1 MRIRRIEVR
10 SFRKLGHVVVEG
22 LGEGLNVLVGD
33 NEAGKSTLLEALRAG
48 LFVRHRIGG
57 LYADG
62 LQPYGEAV
70 RPEVAIDFELGETRW
85 SLRKA
90 FCQKPEAELI
100 GPGERL
106 TGEAVEERLAGLLG
120 FVPPGR
126 GEPNPE
132 EHHGIHGLLWVA
144 QGTAHGAFKA
154 GPHRDAIASALESE
168 VGQVMGGERGRALL
182 AAAEARRAEHWTRTG
197 KPRGERTRLAEEVRV
212 LGQRRDDVARRL
224 EDYRGKVEALA
235 AKTELLG
242 RIAREDRL
250 GRAREALARATRAV
264 EATEVLSG
272 AAADAAARL
281 ARCREDRA
289 RAEERAVRRQQAI
302 GAVEEAKA
310 AAAQARS
317 DAEDAQEASARQAA
331 RADAAEAEL
340 RRRRELRVSAEERLR
355 ALERAAA
362 RRAGMARLAELEET
376 LGEAEKAD
384 GRRRSRVA
392 AVEASLLTA
401 DAVARLERLQ
411 AAVDRTT
418 FLVDA
423 ASVRITVES
432 ERPVILDGR
441 PLDGEASLTL
451 SRDAVLDLEGFGRL
465 LIHPGGGLEPL
476 RQAAE
481 EARDRLAG
489 ELRKLSV
496 ASAEEAKDRYR
507 RSKEAE
513 LEATALAGTVAALA
527 PRGLETLR
535 QAVESAR
542 AQLAVPLDEAA
553 AALQDVD
560 GAELAKARC
569 AVEGARGAERD
580 AEAAITAIRAMRE
593 ETGRHHAELAGRSA
607 SAARRLADV
616 TRDLALQ
623 REAAADEALS
633 ADLGAW
639 TETVAAAD
647 LTHRRA
653 QAQLAA
659 ADVEA
664 ARLGLE
670 MARRAEASI
679 AADITTL
686 ERQKR
691 DLEIELATRGHDG
704 LGEEQAE
711 LEGQLAAAEARL
723 EAMETEARAA
733 RLLHDTL
740 SEAQR
745 ETRDRWLGPVR
756 ERVQPYLR
764 LVHPDSEI
772 ELDEATLG
780 IAQFVRGGR
789 SERFEA
795 LSVGAREQVAVITRL
810 ALADLVRVSGRPAA
824 IILDDALVNTD
835 EVRLERMHLVLHKAA
850 QSMQILILTCR
861 ERDFAQLGA
870 PMRRI

>member
-10 SFRKLGHVVVEG
+10 NFRKLGHVVVEG

-48 LFVRHRIGG
+48 LFVRHRISG
-57 LYADG
+57 LYAEG
-62 LQPYGEAV
+62 LQPYGQSV
-70 RPEVAIDFELGETRW
+70 RPEVAIDFELGDTRW

-144 QGTAHGAFKA
+144 QGTAHGAFKV
-154 GPHRDAIASALESE
+154 GPHRDAIASALETE
-168 VGQVMGGERGRALL
+168 VGHVMGGERGRALL
-182 AAAEARRAEHWTRTG
+182 AAAEARRAEHWTKAG
-197 KPRGERTRLAEEVRV
+197 KPRGDQTRLAEEVRA
-212 LGQRRDDVARRL
+212 LRQRRDEVAARL

-242 RIAREDRL
+242 RLAREDRR
-250 GRAREALARATRAV
+250 GRAKEALARATRAV
-264 EATEVLSG
+264 QATEVLSS
-272 AAADAAARL
+272 AVADAAVHL
-281 ARCREDRA
+281 ARCREDRR
-289 RAEERAVRRQQAI
+289 RAEERAIRRQQAI
-302 GAVEEAKA
+302 RAVEEAKA
-310 AAAQARS
+310 AASHAQS
-317 DAEDAQEASARQAA
+317 EAEDARELSARHAA
-331 RADAAEAEL
+331 KADAAEVEL
-340 RRRRELRVSAEERLR
+340 RRQRELRVAAEERLR
-355 ALERAAA
+355 ALEKAAA
-362 RRAGMARLAELEET
+362 RRAARVRLAEIEEA

-384 GRRRSRVA
+384 SRRRSLVA
-392 AVEASLLTA
+392 SVEASPLSA
-401 DAVARLERLQ
+401 DAVGSLERLQ
-411 AAVDRTT
+411 GAVDRTT
-418 FLVDA
+418 FLMDA
-423 ASVRITVES
+423 ASVRITFES
-432 ERPVILDGR
+432 ERPVTVDGR
-441 PLDGEASLTL
+441 KVEGKASLTL

-465 LIHPGGGLEPL
+465 FIHPGGGIEPL
-476 RQAAE
+476 REAAE
-481 EARDRLAG
+481 QARARLAG
-489 ELRKLSV
+489 ELRKLGV
-496 ASAEEAKDRYR
+496 ASVEEAKDKQR
-507 RSKEAE
+507 RCKEAE

-527 PRGLETLR
+527 PRGLDALR

-542 AQLAVPLDEAA
+542 TQVSIPLHEPAS
-553 AALQDVD
+553 ALEDV
-560 GAELAKARC
+560 GSAGLEKARC
-569 AVEGARGAERD
+569 DVESARGEERD
-580 AEAAITAIRAMRE
+580 AEAAITALRALRE
-593 ETGRHHAELAGRSA
+593 ETGRQFAELAGRNA

-616 TRDLALQ
+616 TRDLAVQ
-623 REAAADEALS
+623 RETSADEALS

-647 LTHRRA
+647 RAHQQA

-659 ADVEA
+659 ADPEA
-664 ARLGLE
+664 ARLALE
-670 MARRAEASI
+670 VATRAEASI
-679 AADITTL
+679 AADISSL

-691 DLEIELATRGHDG
+691 DLEVELTARGHDG
-704 LGEEQAE
+704 LGEEKAE
-711 LEGQLAAAEARL
+711 VEGQLVAAEARL
-723 EAMETEARAA
+723 RAVELEAGAA
-733 RLLHDTL
+733 RLLHETL
-740 SEAQR
+740 SQAQR

-756 ERVQPYLR
+756 EKVQPYLR
-764 LVHPDSEI
+764 LVHPGGEI
-772 ELDEATLG
+772 ELDESTLG
-780 IAQFVRGGR
+780 IAQFVRGGQ

-795 LSVGAREQVAVITRL
+795 LSIGAREQVAVITRL